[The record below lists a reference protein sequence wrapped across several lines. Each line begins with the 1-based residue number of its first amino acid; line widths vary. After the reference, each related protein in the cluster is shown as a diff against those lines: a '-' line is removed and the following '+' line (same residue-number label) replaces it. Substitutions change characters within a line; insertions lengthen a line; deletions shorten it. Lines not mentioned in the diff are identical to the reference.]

1 MHFGFTNKELERRNK
16 SEKSIEM
23 VTVEVRYEDVL
34 DAGEFSIGI
43 AESDLGS
50 LSTIDE
56 EQMTAHFEQLCRRA
70 GVGARG
76 RTVTTQDSYFHKSRS
91 ISSSS
96 IRSYASWRVG
106 AICRVSSKSSSAKAR
121 CTTTTDL

>member
-1 MHFGFTNKELERRNK
+1 MHFGFTTKELESRNK

-23 VTVEVRYEDVL
+23 VAVEVRYEDVL

-56 EQMTAHFEQLCRRA
+56 EQMTAHFKQLSRGA
-70 GVGARG
+70 GIRARG
-76 RTVTTQDSYFHKSRS
+76 RTVAT
-91 ISSSS
+91 
-96 IRSYASWRVG
+96 
-106 AICRVSSKSSSAKAR
+106 
-121 CTTTTDL
+121 